1 MKIDENEKI
10 NIWLAGNTGL
20 RNPMR
25 IQEGFIAFSKF
36 PYVGNLHGNENE
48 LGFMKFLDEKGIIN
62 NESGKD
68 PSGSHQMKLIM
79 MLMKLRLIW

>member
-25 IQEGFIAFSKF
+25 IQEARNSSADHISRKMNA
-36 PYVGNLHGNENE
+36 H
-48 LGFMKFLDEKGIIN
+48 IQ
-62 NESGKD
+62 SGKSNQSSEYHKKNSID
-68 PSGSHQMKLIM
+68 FKSGVTID
-79 MLMKLRLIW
+79 IEA